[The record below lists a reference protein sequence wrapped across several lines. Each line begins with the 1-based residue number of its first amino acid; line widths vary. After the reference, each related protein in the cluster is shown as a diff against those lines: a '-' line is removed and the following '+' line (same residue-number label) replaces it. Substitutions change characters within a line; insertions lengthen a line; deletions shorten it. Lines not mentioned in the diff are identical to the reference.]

1 MDHNIITREFRKDI
15 GEALWKARR
24 EKKLLVSKVADDL
37 GEKQRDIE
45 LLEMGRIFEYSLL
58 RKLAQYYGKNMKIVF
73 E

>member
-1 MDHNIITREFRKDI
+1 MNRDIAGKEFRKDI

-45 LLEMGRIFEYSLL
+45 LIEMGRIFEYRLI
-58 RKLAQYYGKNMKIVF
+58 RKLAKYYKKDLKFVF